1 MYQSM
6 LEKQVVIADVSLELV
21 LCFRENDIEDV
32 LEHSFSV
39 EHSSFGQVQEIE
51 LKPGG
56 KDMCVTEEN
65 KKEYVT

>member
-1 MYQSM
+1 M
-6 LEKQVVIADVSLELV
+6 LEKQLVIADVSVETV